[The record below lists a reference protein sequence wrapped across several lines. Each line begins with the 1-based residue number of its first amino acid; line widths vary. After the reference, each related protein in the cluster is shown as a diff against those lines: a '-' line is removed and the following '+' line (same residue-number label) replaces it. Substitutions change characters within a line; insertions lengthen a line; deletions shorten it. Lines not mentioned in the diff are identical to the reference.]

1 MIVQPCCWK
10 GKIVQEST
18 ELPEESDEALSTSAA
33 KKPAANPWKHQS
45 EETYRK
51 TAEKLVHFSS
61 KTVNSNASAA
71 GIRLTASDGLG
82 LPYVSA
88 RTLMHAGVELEL
100 DYAEG
105 GAAQA
110 GIIKQI
116 MACKTNDPFANAAS
130 AEEKASIP
138 PLLKKIH
145 DERFELGTDKVDL
158 RLRQLLIPKENAPG
172 GYVAVTPV
180 TSGSVCHLLFNNEN
194 GLVPRHNQKA
204 SDALKNKKETS
215 PYTFIEQARMGIGGA
230 NPQNVGRLT
239 RNMQQPILVSAP
251 KQDTR
256 LRHAFSLYYKG
267 MTLDFSRY
275 GPFWDVLIA
284 YSIYRDELTNKAKNT
299 MQPTMKTRDGE
310 TRQFHD
316 FGALVEDQAQ
326 KAFSILSRHR
336 EDLPQEHPIENGAVS
351 EYELV
356 SRKVPG
362 VLRGLIDPRL
372 REKDYQKNKAG
383 REMNWPREIADHLTR
398 AITNVRHIHNGE
410 SILLFPL
417 DDSAKTDLA
426 NQLEDY
432 FR

>member
-1 MIVQPCCWK
+1 M
-10 GKIVQEST
+10 QEST
-18 ELPEESDEALSTSAA
+18 EPIEESDEAPSASTT
-33 KKPAANPWKHQS
+33 KKQTASPWKHQS

-71 GIRLTASDGLG
+71 GIRLSASDGLD

-88 RTLMHAGVELEL
+88 RTLIHAGVELEL

-116 MACKTNDPFANAAS
+116 MACRTSDPFADAAS
-130 AEEKASIP
+130 PEEKACIQ
-138 PLLKKIH
+138 PLLEKIRNEH
-145 DERFELGTDKVDL
+145 FELGTDKVDL
-158 RLRQLLIPKENAPG
+158 RLRQILIPKENAPG

-180 TSGSVCHLLFNNEN
+180 TSGSVCHILFNNET
-194 GLVPRHNQKA
+194 GLVPKHNKDA

-215 PYTFIEQARMGIGGA
+215 PLSFIRQARMGIGGA

-251 KQDTR
+251 EQNTS
-256 LRHAFSLYYKG
+256 LRHAFSLYHKG
-267 MTLDFSRY
+267 LTLDFNRY
-275 GPFWDVLIA
+275 GPYWNALIV
-284 YSIYRDELTNKAKNT
+284 YSIYRDELTDKAKDT
-299 MQPTMKTRDGE
+299 MYTTMKIREGE
-310 TRQFHD
+310 TRQFHGL
-316 FGALVEDQAQ
+316 GALVEAQAQ
-326 KAFSILSRHR
+326 KAFSILYRHR
-336 EDLPQEHPIENGAVS
+336 EDLPQEHPLESGAEK

-356 SRKVPG
+356 SRKVSG
-362 VLRGLIDPRL
+362 AIRGLLDPRL
-372 REKDYQKNKAG
+372 RKTDYQKDKAG
-383 REMNWPREIADHLTR
+383 REMNWPREIAAHITR
-398 AITNVRHIHNGE
+398 AITTVRHVRNGE

-426 NQLEDY
+426 NQLEEY